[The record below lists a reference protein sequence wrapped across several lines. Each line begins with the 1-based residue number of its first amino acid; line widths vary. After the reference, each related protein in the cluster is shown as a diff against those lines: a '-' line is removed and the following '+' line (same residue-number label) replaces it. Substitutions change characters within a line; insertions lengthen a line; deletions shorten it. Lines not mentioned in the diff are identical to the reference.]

1 LEDIF
6 TDAFPYYLSI
16 GMTYDQYWECNPYLV
31 EDYRK
36 AHKLQIE
43 QRNQELWLQGLYI
56 YDAFG
61 VVLANAFSSK
71 GSKKQSYIEKPIEL
85 FKKKEIDD
93 EAVASAEKEKLIAKL
108 NLWKANWDLAHGEKH
123 GNNS

>member
-1 LEDIF
+1 
-6 TDAFPYYLSI
+6 
-16 GMTYDQYWECNPYLV
+16 MTYDQYWNDDPCLTKY
-31 EDYRK
+31 YMK

-61 VVLANAFSSK
+61 VVIANAFSSK
-71 GSKKQSYIEKPIEL
+71 GSKKQTYIEKPIEL
-85 FKKKEIDD
+85 FKKSGIEE
-93 EAVASAEKEKLIAKL
+93 EASASAEKEKIIAKL